1 MGYNINVDLA
11 NMTITIKN
19 GILVDEKDILK
30 WLREIN
36 LKEGMI
42 ILKK

>member
-11 NMTITIKN
+11 NMIITIKN

-30 WLREIN
+30 WLRETS
-36 LKEGMI
+36 LKEGMK